1 MSETFYLL
9 LVNTNKRLNEIYNTW
24 YLILQTHLLD
34 GHQTSII
41 VPREE
46 IKLFIKNV
54 NNPENKNYFSE
65 RVRDFKKIFP
75 DEKKVLEYK
84 EQKEIVKSTREEYEK
99 NVELFEKTKKNLI
112 EENENKKEFSLT
124 YIFYDNSN
132 VLKPTFVGEIEQYVN
147 IFSQFAIFSEKNN
160 RNFKNFR
167 KNNKIFFF
175 QLKNNYTGEK
185 EFSLALRKLDGSPT
199 KFVSNKVSIVFLI
212 KSQKNGRKRKKY
224 NAMSIADT
232 FIVLGIQDR
241 KQLTTLNPTFID
253 ISNSPS
259 FLDFVGRF
267 PPSNF
272 IYMFK
277 LMSMILSASIVN
289 LDNDILVTCVGL
301 NKCKKANVN
310 GVQEN
315 TLAIIHT
322 ENVANWEQLK
332 NTSSWINIGRAQTN
346 LENLEKT
353 VFFVTLRENLENS
366 VNFQQIFQI
375 PGKLREFC

>member
-1 MSETFYLL
+1 M
-9 LVNTNKRLNEIYNTW
+9 NTNKRLNEIYNTW

-34 GHQTSII
+34 GHQTSKNVETIDQRGVRLFYCKSVLGLLDLEEII
-41 VPREE
+41 APREE

-75 DEKKVLEYK
+75 DEKKNLEYK

-167 KNNKIFFF
+167 KNNKNFFF

-289 LDNDILVTCVGL
+289 LDNDILVT
-301 NKCKKANVN
+301 
-310 GVQEN
+310 
-315 TLAIIHT
+315 
-322 ENVANWEQLK
+322 
-332 NTSSWINIGRAQTN
+332 
-346 LENLEKT
+346 
-353 VFFVTLRENLENS
+353 
-366 VNFQQIFQI
+366 
-375 PGKLREFC
+375 